1 MLFIFKKMGKYL
13 YNVIFSLVIKGLGAI
28 ADLLLPFLLAY
39 MIDTLLPRVTTNDY
53 YELIWMGILMLL
65 IGLVG
70 WVFNIVANRSAEKVA
85 SLAVADVRA
94 ELFYKI
100 EHLNA
105 QQVND
110 ISTSSLISRLTTDTY
125 NIYSMIGSLQ
135 RLGIRA
141 PMLLIGGIIM
151 SLFMDP
157 MLTIIMVS
165 LLPFIVFIV
174 YYYTKKG
181 RPLYDDIQKQVDQII
196 RVLRENITGVRVVR
210 ALSMTDYEKQ
220 RFQNENNQTV
230 KKEIKA
236 TMTMNKVRPSIDIIM
251 NIGLVAV
258 LVFGAFRVQEGFT
271 QVGEILALI
280 TYFTLILNAMT
291 AITRIFIQI
300 SRAQASAA
308 RILEVLHLENQME
321 DGVNS
326 LIINDKPHLSFEHVH
341 FSYHGK
347 EDHLENIDFSIL
359 QGQTL
364 GIIGATGS
372 GKTTIINLIMRFYDP
387 QKGTIRVFGEDIRN
401 LKRDELR
408 RHMGLVLQ
416 NDSVFSDTIGQNI
429 AFSKP
434 SVGINEVRF
443 AKEIAQADFI
453 DDIPDTYNHM
463 IAQRGTNISGGQR
476 QRLLIA
482 RAIAN
487 KPKLLIL
494 DDASSAL
501 DYQTDKNLRLAIK
514 KNLKDTT
521 KIIVAQRVSSIKDA
535 DLILLIEDGK
545 IVGKGTHEALI
556 QSSEHYRVLV
566 KHQLGEEIL

>member
-416 NDSVFSDTIGQNI
+416 NDSVFSDTIEQNI
-429 AFSKP
+429 AFSRP

-453 DDIPDTYNHM
+453 DDIPDAYNHM

>member
-1 MLFIFKKMGKYL
+1 
-13 YNVIFSLVIKGLGAI
+13 
-28 ADLLLPFLLAY
+28 
-39 MIDTLLPRVTTNDY
+39 
-53 YELIWMGILMLL
+53 
-65 IGLVG
+65 
-70 WVFNIVANRSAEKVA
+70 
-85 SLAVADVRA
+85 
-94 ELFYKI
+94 
-100 EHLNA
+100 
-105 QQVND
+105 
-110 ISTSSLISRLTTDTY
+110 
-125 NIYSMIGSLQ
+125 MIGSLQ

-429 AFSKP
+429 AFSRP

-453 DDIPDTYNHM
+453 DDIPDAYNHM

>member
-100 EHLNA
+100 ERLNA

-416 NDSVFSDTIGQNI
+416 NDSVFSDTIEQNI
-429 AFSKP
+429 AFSRP

-453 DDIPDTYNHM
+453 DDIPDAYNHM

>member
-1 MLFIFKKMGKYL
+1 
-13 YNVIFSLVIKGLGAI
+13 
-28 ADLLLPFLLAY
+28 
-39 MIDTLLPRVTTNDY
+39 
-53 YELIWMGILMLL
+53 
-65 IGLVG
+65 
-70 WVFNIVANRSAEKVA
+70 
-85 SLAVADVRA
+85 
-94 ELFYKI
+94 
-100 EHLNA
+100 
-105 QQVND
+105 
-110 ISTSSLISRLTTDTY
+110 
-125 NIYSMIGSLQ
+125 
-135 RLGIRA
+135 
-141 PMLLIGGIIM
+141 
-151 SLFMDP
+151 
-157 MLTIIMVS
+157 
-165 LLPFIVFIV
+165 
-174 YYYTKKG
+174 
-181 RPLYDDIQKQVDQII
+181 
-196 RVLRENITGVRVVR
+196 
-210 ALSMTDYEKQ
+210 
-220 RFQNENNQTV
+220 
-230 KKEIKA
+230 
-236 TMTMNKVRPSIDIIM
+236 
-251 NIGLVAV
+251 
-258 LVFGAFRVQEGFT
+258 
-271 QVGEILALI
+271 
-280 TYFTLILNAMT
+280 
-291 AITRIFIQI
+291 
-300 SRAQASAA
+300 
-308 RILEVLHLENQME
+308 
-321 DGVNS
+321 
-326 LIINDKPHLSFEHVH
+326 
-341 FSYHGK
+341 YHGK

-387 QKGTIRVFGEDIRN
+387 QKGTVRVFGEDIRN

-416 NDSVFSDTIGQNI
+416 NDSVFSDTIEQNI
-429 AFSKP
+429 AFSRP

-453 DDIPDTYNHM
+453 DDIPDAYNHM